1 MIDEKRVRELASLE
15 KVKIE
20 EDKLGEFKDYLNEMV
35 NSFEEIKSLDLDNV
49 DISYHVNNDR
59 NAFSEDEVKASL
71 PREEVLK
78 NTVESQYGY
87 FKILKVVD

>member
-1 MIDEKRVRELASLE
+1 MIDEKKVVELAALAKFRVEEE
-15 KVKIE
+15 KLNGFR
-20 EDKLGEFKDYLNEMV
+20 EDLNEMID
-35 NSFEEIKSLDLDNV
+35 SLEEIEKLNLEDVEIN
-49 DISYHVNNDR
+49 YHVNRDT
-59 NAFSEDEVKASL
+59 NALAKDKIKKSL